1 MLDRSIGGA
10 CVVAVVAGSSYRTA
24 SGSSLLFTGN
34 MSEGDTETM
43 LDVRRRENV
52 GTSSRIRSRYEG
64 VSAVDATEDTE
75 VRRLHGR
82 APTLACEASRETCRS
97 DILRSVDEAPM

>member
-1 MLDRSIGGA
+1 M
-10 CVVAVVAGSSYRTA
+10 
-24 SGSSLLFTGN
+24 LFTGN

-64 VSAVDATEDTE
+64 VSVVDVDATEDTE
-75 VRRLHGR
+75 GRRLHGR

>member
-1 MLDRSIGGA
+1 M
-10 CVVAVVAGSSYRTA
+10 
-24 SGSSLLFTGN
+24 LFTGN

-64 VSAVDATEDTE
+64 VSVVDATEDTE
-75 VRRLHGR
+75 LSLIH
-82 APTLACEASRETCRS
+82 
-97 DILRSVDEAPM
+97 I